1 MVFSSLIFLY
11 VFFPLLLLMYFII
24 KNDSWRRFVLLLFS
38 LVFYAWGEPV
48 YILLMLFSALCNYI
62 FGLLVGKG
70 KTPTAR
76 KVAVTFGIIVNL
88 ALLGVFKYAGFA
100 VETFNAATGLSVPVP
115 EIVLPLG
122 ISFYTFQA
130 MTYVID
136 VYWENCPPQKSF
148 PRLLLFITF
157 FPQLVAGPIVRYT
170 DIESQFEDRRISA
183 KQFNDGM
190 YRFAIGLGKKV
201 VLANTCALAAE
212 NLFGSAAG
220 PTVLGSWAGILFY
233 AFQIYFDFSGYS
245 DMAIGLGQVFGFTF
259 PENFNYPYIS
269 KNVTEYWRRWHMTL
283 GSWFR
288 DYLFY
293 PVMRSKGITKLAKS
307 LKKAGHKSAAKS
319 LPTIIALA
327 VVWFST
333 GLWHGANWNYV
344 LWGVYYGFWLI
355 VEKFVLEKF
364 YKKHAGV
371 VTEII
376 QRVSFVFITL
386 FGFAIFYHE
395 KNLFANLGYMFGIG
409 TGGLSSVYA
418 VSMIYENGILLVVAF
433 ICSMP
438 LAKTAMDALRG
449 KLNAALG
456 EPAAYA
462 LDRVVKTVVIL
473 ALLALCT
480 VRLVG
485 DSYNPFIYFKF

>member
-1 MVFSSLIFLY
+1 MVFSSLFFLY
-11 VFFPLLLLMYFII
+11 VFLPLLLAMYFIV

-48 YILLMLFSALCNYI
+48 YILLMLFSALCNYV
-62 FGLLVGKG
+62 FGLLVGNG

-76 KVAVTFGIIVNL
+76 KVAVTLGIIVNL
-88 ALLGVFKYAGFA
+88 AMLGVFKYAGFA
-100 VETFNAATGLSVPVP
+100 VETFNAATGLAVPVP

-183 KQFNDGM
+183 KQFNDGL

-245 DMAIGLGQVFGFTF
+245 DMAIGLGQIFGFTF

-433 ICSMP
+433 ICCLP
-438 LAKTAMDALRG
+438 LARMAMDALRR
-449 KLNAALG
+449 KLNASLG

-462 LDRVVKTVVIL
+462 IDRVMKTVVIL